1 MCNLAYIC
9 QKFSAFYAA
18 FYAALFAPGKFLQ
31 TVEMLLLLHLSCY
44 IVFDGAFELTKRLN
58 WIIPQ
63 FVYGCLC
70 AASFYLAVRVDARNP
85 PLSQN
90 AKRNR
95 MISSSSHVFFLA
107 VLEWSLRNVV
117 RDMPVIAYVGHLVA
131 VNTALY
137 VRFVSVFS
145 MLYHEIPNSVQKIR
159 CIELWAE
166 FALLLLT
173 ITLGIL
179 HNYLP
184 GSNYESIVFLLVR
197 TFLFYS
203 SVSITHVVAGKYRT
217 IAIHVRVQHVLNI
230 VEEEEEVEVVVV

>member
-1 MCNLAYIC
+1 MCDFARIRV
-9 QKFSAFYAA
+9 KF
-18 FYAALFAPGKFLQ
+18 AALIAPGKFLQ
-31 TVEMLLLLHLSCY
+31 LVELLLLLPLSCY
-44 IVFDGAFELTKRLN
+44 IVFDGAFELTKRHN

-70 AASFYLAVRVDARNP
+70 ATSFYLAVRVDARNP

-95 MISSSSHVFFLA
+95 IIAAASHIFFLA
-107 VLEWSLRNVV
+107 VLEWALRNVV

-131 VNTALY
+131 VKTALY
-137 VRFVSVFS
+137 VRFVYVFS
-145 MLYHEIPNSVQKIR
+145 MLYHEIPNSVPRKR
-159 CIELWAE
+159 CIELWTE
-166 FALLLLT
+166 FALFLLT
-173 ITLGIL
+173 LTLEIL

-203 SVSITHVVAGKYRT
+203 SVSVTHVVAGKYRT
-217 IAIHVRVQHVLNI
+217 IAIHAPVQHVLNM
-230 VEEEEEVEVVVV
+230 EEVEEVEVVVV